1 MRGGRVRV
9 VVGSETGRF
18 ERCFN
23 ILEELG
29 RETWTDFL
37 GRRKVLPAVVEGAVA
52 VAGFAEAD
60 SSCFSFH
67 LGGSERKVGDGVGCS
82 FDYHANYIS
91 NRLRRKGYILTY
103 LIRGIVARP
112 NG

>member
-37 GRRKVLPAVVEGAVA
+37 GRRKVLPVVVDVEVAVA

-60 SSCFSFH
+60 SSCFPFH
-67 LGGSERKVGDGVGCS
+67 LGGSERKVGDVVGCS

-91 NRLRRKGYILTY
+91 NRLRRKGYINLLDQGYRCT
-103 LIRGIVARP
+103 A
-112 NG
+112 